1 MPELLTQP
9 KTPEIPDRWPE
20 LNRNDGRLQIGM
32 VADITSEYP
41 AGFNRNP
48 HTSTDQPSKSTSRLI
63 NEPPAPQANLIITP
77 RSPPD
82 EYSSIQGSSPILIC
96 GSSGRITSYPAGPDT
111 ARTTIP
117 HA

>member
-20 LNRNDGRLQIGM
+20 LNRNGGRLQIGM

-48 HTSTDQPSKSTSRLI
+48 H
-63 NEPPAPQANLIITP
+63 
-77 RSPPD
+77 
-82 EYSSIQGSSPILIC
+82 
-96 GSSGRITSYPAGPDT
+96 
-111 ARTTIP
+111 
-117 HA
+117 